1 MQNECYPNYS
11 RILLLLDDRLRP
23 FPLSV
28 LMLGPIFQRE
38 LATLPRRPKHFV
50 ARVVFLVMLFAI
62 ICTTWLLLAGVQPVQ
77 NAGDL
82 ARFGVLIFQLLAPF
96 QMMVL
101 LFMAALAG
109 CSAVNYEKDK
119 QTLTLLLMTSLSD
132 SQVVLGKIG
141 AGLLWTMN
149 AFLSSAPIIFLMP
162 LLGGVSVE
170 QALACTVVT
179 ACTLLASCSLGA
191 TISFWREKTFQS
203 IAVTA
208 LIIALWLAL
217 GELIAAGWL
226 PGVSPSIAAIISP
239 LRSVWDIS
247 QPIPQPA
254 VIPIPFG
261 SGNAILASAFM
272 AWLAL
277 ALMLTSIRQLRVWN
291 PSRERRNVVAE
302 WDTEPSATEA
312 LQPLDS
318 AAAAATKTGERV
330 VKAWKSRE
338 PRPMWNNPI
347 LWREMCTWAYGRK
360 VLFIRIAYLLFAALI
375 VVGLHQSLKSGAAM
389 SNAGFEE
396 QLVPTTV
403 SLLAPLFVLS
413 LIMINALAVNS
424 ITNERDGGA
433 LDLLLVTEVTPLSF
447 LFGKIAGVLYVAK
460 EMVLIPILLCF
471 YLWWGGGLTT
481 ENLVFTCISLLVMDV
496 FVVMLGIHC
505 GMIYYQSRMAIGTS
519 LGTVFFLFLGVA
531 TCMLIMLMFRGSFGR
546 QLAPF
551 LMIILGGGTGL
562 YAALGYRNP
571 SPAITV
577 TAFLLPFL
585 TFFAIT
591 SFILR
596 DQELT
601 VFSTITI
608 SYGFATAAMLIPA
621 LSEFEFAFGRGR
633 IAEEES

>member
-1 MQNECYPNYS
+1 
-11 RILLLLDDRLRP
+11 
-23 FPLSV
+23 
-28 LMLGPIFQRE
+28 MLGPIFQRE
-38 LATLPRRPKHFV
+38 LATLPRRPRHFV

-96 QMMVL
+96 QMIVL

-170 QALACTVVT
+170 QAIACTLVT

-191 TISFWREKTFQS
+191 TISFWREKTFQA
-203 IAVTA
+203 IAVTV

-217 GELIAAGWL
+217 GELIAAGWI
-226 PGVSPSIAAIISP
+226 PGVVPSIAAVISP

-247 QPIPQPA
+247 QPIPQPS
-254 VIPIPFG
+254 VISVPFA
-261 SGNAILASAFM
+261 SGNAVLACVFM

-277 ALMLTSIRQLRVWN
+277 ALMLISIRQLRIWN
-291 PSRERRNVVAE
+291 PSREKRNVVAE
-302 WDTEPSATEA
+302 WDTGPASSEESLA
-312 LQPLDS
+312 LDQ
-318 AAAAATKTGERV
+318 TTGQRV

-338 PRPMWNNPI
+338 ARGMWNNPI

-360 VLFIRIAYLLFAALI
+360 VLFIRIAYLLFAGLVAF
-375 VVGLHQSLKSGAAM
+375 GLHQSLHTGIAL
-389 SNAGFEE
+389 NDAGFEE

-403 SLLAPLFVLS
+403 ALLAPCFVLS
-413 LIMINALAVNS
+413 LIMINALSVNS

-433 LDLLLVTEVTPLSF
+433 LDLLLVTEITPASF

-460 EMVLIPILLCF
+460 EMVVVPILLCV

-481 ENLVFTCISLLVMDV
+481 ENLLFTCVSLLVMDI
-496 FVVMLGIHC
+496 FVAMLGIHC
-505 GMIYYQSRMAIGTS
+505 GMIYYQSRIAIGTS

-562 YAALGYRNP
+562 YAALGNRNP
-571 SPAITV
+571 SPAITI